1 MLLRTLK
8 SLRRRGPGIAGDRRL
23 LAAVL
28 VLVVAGNAA
37 GAMIVEIVAG
47 RMMAPYF
54 GMSLYTW
61 TTVIGVVLSGLA
73 IGHWAGG
80 RIADGYPEQR
90 GTALGL
96 ACLAGALATTLILP
110 VVGLVAG
117 SLSLSG
123 VPPSTAILVSGF
135 AAFLIPSV
143 TAGLVQPIATTFALD
158 ALGKSAGRIVGRML
172 AAGVVGAILGTF
184 LAGFVL
190 ISYLGTA
197 GSIWL
202 VAALNALLG
211 VMLVTA
217 ARHRLAGW
225 SLFAIAAAF
234 ALTGTALPG
243 FAAPCD
249 VESRYYCIAVFS
261 GEERNLPTARMLR
274 LDALMHSVNDADPLY
289 LAFSHLQWM
298 DELIQQR
305 FAEAP
310 FASFFIGGG
319 GYTLPRTWLDRN
331 PLNDITIAELDP
343 LVTSIARSRLWFDP
357 GPATTILHMDAR
369 LALARLPEGREF
381 DVIVGDAF
389 RDIALPAHLITDEF
403 HGLVRQRLAAD
414 GFYLLNVIDAVR
426 SGRLVGS
433 VTRTLRRRFE
443 VIEVWHDTAAYQTSD
458 SINFIIYA
466 SSRPSGLASPLVAQS
481 APETR
486 WARFPSE
493 AIDDVP
499 GAIVLTDD
507 LAPVERLLAR

>member
-8 SLRRRGPGIAGDRRL
+8 SLRRGAAPDRRL

-47 RMMAPYF
+47 RMLAPYF
-54 GMSLYTW
+54 GMSIHTW

-73 IGHWAGG
+73 LGHWAGG

-90 GTALGL
+90 AVALGL
-96 ACLAGALATTLILP
+96 ACLAGAVTTILILP

-117 SLSLSG
+117 GLSLSG
-123 VPPSTAILVSGF
+123 VPPSTAIVVSGF

-143 TAGLVQPIATTFALD
+143 MAGLVQPIATTFALE
-158 ALGKSAGRIVGRML
+158 ALGARAGQIVGRML

-217 ARHRLAGW
+217 ARHRLAGVA
-225 SLFAIAAAF
+225 LFVFAAVF
-234 ALTGTALPG
+234 AATGTALPG

-249 VESRYYCIAVFS
+249 AESRYHCIAVFS
-261 GEERNLPTARMLR
+261 GEERNLPGARMLR
-274 LDALMHSVNDADPLY
+274 LDALTHSVNDRDPQY

-298 DELIQQR
+298 DELVRRR
-305 FAEAP
+305 FEAAP
-310 FASFFIGGG
+310 FTAFFIGGG
-319 GYTLPRTWLDRN
+319 GYTLPRAWLARD
-331 PLNDITIAELDP
+331 PGQAMTIAELDP
-343 LVTSIARSRLWFDP
+343 LVTSIARTRLWFSP

-369 LALARLPEGREF
+369 LALARLPQGRAF

-403 HGLVRQRLAAD
+403 HELVRQRLAAD
-414 GFYLLNVIDAVR
+414 GFYVLNLIDAVR
-426 SGRLVGS
+426 SRRLVGS
-433 VTRTLRRRFE
+433 VVATLRRRFA
-443 VIEVWHDTAAYQTSD
+443 VVEVWYDTAAYQTSD

-466 SSRPSGLASPLVAQS
+466 SSRPSGLESPHQSQSPPAS
-481 APETR
+481 R
-486 WARFPSE
+486 WARLASE
-493 AIDDVP
+493 AIDDLP
-499 GAIVLTDD
+499 GAMVLTDD

>member
-1 MLLRTLK
+1 MPRASLPLL
-8 SLRRRGPGIAGDRRL
+8 SGGPGSPVDRRL

-47 RMMAPYF
+47 RMLAPYF

-80 RIADGYPEQR
+80 RIADGYPEQSAV
-90 GTALGL
+90 ALGL
-96 ACLAGALATTLILP
+96 ACLAGALATILILP

-123 VPPSTAILVSGF
+123 VSPSTAIVVSGF

-143 TAGLVQPIATTFALD
+143 MAGLVQPIATTFALD

-217 ARHRLAGW
+217 ARYRAAGW
-225 SLFAIAAAF
+225 SLFTIAVGFAA
-234 ALTGTALPG
+234 TDTALPG

-249 VESRYYCIAVFS
+249 AESRYYCIAVFS

-274 LDALMHSVNDADPLY
+274 LDALMHSVNDADPQY

-298 DELIQQR
+298 DELVWQR
-305 FAEAP
+305 FRAAP

-343 LVTSIARSRLWFDP
+343 LVTSIARSQMWFSP

-369 LALARLPEGREF
+369 VALARLSDGREF

-403 HGLVRQRLAAD
+403 HFLVRERLADD
-414 GFYLLNVIDAVR
+414 GFYVLNVIDAVR
-426 SGRLVGS
+426 SRRLVGS
-433 VTRTLRRRFE
+433 VILTLQHRFE
-443 VIEVWHDTAAYQTSD
+443 VIEVWYDTAAYQTSD

-466 SSRPSGLASPLVAQS
+466 SSRPSGLPSPLVSRA
-481 APETR
+481 APTTR
-486 WARFPSE
+486 WARFAGP
-493 AIDDVP
+493 ALDDVP
-499 GAIVLTDD
+499 GAILLTDD
-507 LAPVERLLAR
+507 LAPVERLLAP